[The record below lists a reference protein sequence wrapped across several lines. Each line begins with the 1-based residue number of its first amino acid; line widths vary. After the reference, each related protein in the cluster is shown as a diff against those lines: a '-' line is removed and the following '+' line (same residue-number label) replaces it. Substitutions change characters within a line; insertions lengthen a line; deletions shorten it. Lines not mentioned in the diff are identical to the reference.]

1 LRYNST
7 QIALFITSFSSHP
20 QSFSVLKRF
29 IETLESHVARI
40 ENMYYIA
47 DAGKSRSPKQH
58 EELISALQKHDLAAA
73 CAVVRKNWVNT
84 LIC

>member
-1 LRYNST
+1 M
-7 QIALFITSFSSHP
+7 
-20 QSFSVLKRF
+20 
-29 IETLESHVARI
+29 ARI

-47 DAGKSRSPKQH
+47 DADKSRSPKQH

-73 CAVVRKNWVNT
+73 CAVVRKNWGNT

>member
-1 LRYNST
+1 M
-7 QIALFITSFSSHP
+7 
-20 QSFSVLKRF
+20 
-29 IETLESHVARI
+29 ARI

-47 DAGKSRSPKQH
+47 DADKSRSPKQH

-73 CAVVRKNWVNT
+73 CAVVRKNSVNT